1 MPLKPVTAM
10 RKDKST
16 GKSGVQLQHRHIA
29 FIANVLATSGE
40 SNDVKRRLANYFA
53 QDLEKTNP
61 NFDRARFFTAVG
73 VDDPYVTQAAYPEPR
88 AVFYDDENK
97 WRGIASGKTT
107 RLLYDT
113 EQEAIDAAKRW

>member
-73 VDDPYVTQAAYPEPR
+73 VDDPYMTQAAYPRPLSEVKKSYAEFR
-88 AVFYDDENK
+88 EETGLKN
-97 WRGIASGKTT
+97 
-107 RLLYDT
+107 RLKYLT
-113 EQEAIDAAKRW
+113 ED